1 LAGLYVNP
9 DNGNVRRLLIR
20 GGKLMYERRPGV
32 ETELAPIGE
41 DRFLISGIP
50 IRLEIAFIQAWP
62 DTRLMSISTGEGTPL
77 MLVYIGPDSTVPAQ
91 IAEYALTFRS
101 DEADATVTTVGVG
114 GKLWLRTKKSEEP
127 LPPGDSGPGRGWFQ
141 LESVSGDAFK

>member
-1 LAGLYVNP
+1 
-9 DNGNVRRLLIR
+9 
-20 GGKLMYERRPGV
+20 
-32 ETELAPIGE
+32 
-41 DRFLISGIP
+41 FLISGIP

-91 IAEYALTFRS
+91 IAEYAGTFRS
-101 DEADATVTTVGVG
+101 DEADATVATVGVG

-141 LESVSGDAFK
+141 LESVSGDAFKNDWIGLLIFTRDAKRQITGFVVNNFAGGVRHLRFVKAPQRSE